1 MLNGD
6 AKLNILQKIFWII
19 SNFFRNLDFKKI
31 DETYWK
37 NLNLK
42 DKDLKNEFHEIN
54 FLSSPSR
61 VCCDLFWHNLPWN
74 YISKVLGNNINA
86 IEVGCGTGRYGNL
99 LANLIKNFNYLG
111 CDVNKKDIWDSR
123 AKPNIKFKVINSD
136 HIYNE
141 LKQKNF
147 LFTQSAVEHFENDFL
162 FFKNIQTY
170 IKSTKKPFLQIHLLP
185 STFCLWKYLT
195 HGYRQY
201 STSKISEL
209 YNTFWKNEF
218 FVAFS
223 LGGKNCNI
231 QHIVDITI
239 PMITKKIDYRI
250 KSPKNYEARVKNSI
264 SKDLKILNPKGASF
278 YALFI
283 FSNINKTNENFKI
296 NIF

>member
-6 AKLNILQKIFWII
+6 EKLNILQKIFWMLI
-19 SNFFRNLDFKKI
+19 NFIRNFNLKKI
-31 DETYWK
+31 DKTYWK
-37 NLNLK
+37 NLNLN
-42 DKDLKNEFHEIN
+42 DQDLESTIHKIN

-61 VCCDLFWHNLPWN
+61 VCCDLFWYNLPWDK
-74 YISKVLGNNINA
+74 ISNVLGDNVNA

-99 LANLIKNFNYLG
+99 LGDLIKNFNYLG
-111 CDVNKKDIWDSR
+111 CDINKKKIWDTR
-123 AKPNIKFKVINSD
+123 TKPNINFKVINSD
-136 HIYNE
+136 HIYDE

-162 FFKNIQTY
+162 FFKNIHTF

-218 FVAFS
+218 FIAFS

-239 PMITKKIDYRI
+239 PMITKRTDYRT
-250 KSPKNYEARVKNSI
+250 KSPKNYKARLKNSI
-264 SKDLKILNPKGASF
+264 SKDLKIFNPKRASF

-283 FSNINKTNENFKI
+283 FSNINKEKIFK
-296 NIF
+296 NDIF

>member
-1 MLNGD
+1 M
-6 AKLNILQKIFWII
+6 FW
-19 SNFFRNLDFKKI
+19 
-31 DETYWK
+31 Y
-37 NLNLK
+37 
-42 DKDLKNEFHEIN
+42 
-54 FLSSPSR
+54 
-61 VCCDLFWHNLPWN
+61 NLPWDK
-74 YISKVLGNNINA
+74 ISNVLGDNVNA

-99 LANLIKNFNYLG
+99 LGDLIKNFNYLG
-111 CDVNKKDIWDSR
+111 CDINKKKIWDTR
-123 AKPNIKFKVINSD
+123 TKPNINFKVINSD
-136 HIYNE
+136 DIYDE

-162 FFKNIQTY
+162 FFKNIHTF

-218 FVAFS
+218 FIACS

-239 PMITKKIDYRI
+239 PMITKRTDYRK
-250 KSPKNYEARVKNSI
+250 KSPKKYKARLKNSI
-264 SKDLKILNPKGASF
+264 SKDLKILNPKRASF

-283 FSNINKTNENFKI
+283 FSNLNKEKNFK
-296 NIF
+296 NDIFN

>member
-6 AKLNILQKIFWII
+6 EKLNILQKIFWILI
-19 SNFFRNLDFKKI
+19 NFIRNFDFKKI
-31 DETYWK
+31 DKTYWK
-37 NLNLK
+37 NLNLN
-42 DKDLKNEFHEIN
+42 DQDLENSTHKIN

-61 VCCDLFWHNLPWN
+61 VCCDLFWYNLPWGK
-74 YISKVLGNNINA
+74 ISNVLGDNVNA

-99 LANLIKNFNYLG
+99 LGDLIKNFNYLG
-111 CDVNKKDIWDSR
+111 CDINKKKIWDTR
-123 AKPNIKFKVINSD
+123 TKPNIKFKVINSD
-136 HIYNE
+136 HIYDE

-162 FFKNIQTY
+162 FFKNIQTF

-218 FVAFS
+218 FIACS

-239 PMITKKIDYRI
+239 PMITKRTDYRK
-250 KSPKNYEARVKNSI
+250 KSPKKYKARLKNSI
-264 SKDLKILNPKGASF
+264 SKDLKILNPKRASF

-283 FSNINKTNENFKI
+283 FSNLNKEKNFK
-296 NIF
+296 NDIF